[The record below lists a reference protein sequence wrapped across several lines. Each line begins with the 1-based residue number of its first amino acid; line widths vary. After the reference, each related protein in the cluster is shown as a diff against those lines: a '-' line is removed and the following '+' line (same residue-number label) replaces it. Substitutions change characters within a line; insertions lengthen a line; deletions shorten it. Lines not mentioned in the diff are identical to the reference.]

1 MNRFLII
8 LVSAFVLV
16 VAQVLVEKWINRR
29 YPADRLAKS
38 LKWISWFV
46 IVVEAW
52 WCVDTFI
59 PRT

>member
-38 LKWISWFV
+38 LMWISWFV
-46 IVVEAW
+46 IVVAAW